1 MIEDNPAEENIYV
14 ENNVIQNNLIKIV
27 FNNKYHISSIYDKT
41 ENREVLTDEANVM
54 QVFEDYPREY
64 DAWEITDYYKQKMWI
79 ADDVSCVEVLKNGL
93 EITRKY
99 QKSVIKQKITLKPD
113 SKRIDFNTYVDW
125 HEDHVL
131 LKAAFPV
138 DIRTDFATY
147 DIQFGNL
154 TRPTHRN
161 TGWDEAKFEVCAH
174 KWADLS
180 ETNYGVSLLNDCKY
194 GYSTEGNIIK
204 ISLLKAATYPNPEAD
219 RGKHTF
225 TYSLLPHTGNVYQGK
240 TITEGYLLNMPL
252 EATKICA
259 NNGKLPSEF
268 SIASSDKNNVIIETI
283 KKAENDNSIILRA
296 FETFNSKTTANITVE
311 FNFKKVYLCDMLENN
326 QKELTF
332 SENTV
337 SVPFKNFEINTLK
350 FII

>member
-1 MIEDNPAEENIYV
+1 M
-14 ENNVIQNNLIKIV
+14 
-27 FNNKYHISSIYDKT
+27 
-41 ENREVLTDEANVM
+41 
-54 QVFEDYPREY
+54 
-64 DAWEITDYYKQKMWI
+64 
-79 ADDVSCVEVLKNGL
+79 
-93 EITRKY
+93 
-99 QKSVIKQKITLKPD
+99 QKITLKPD

>member
-1 MIEDNPAEENIYV
+1 M
-14 ENNVIQNNLIKIV
+14 
-27 FNNKYHISSIYDKT
+27 
-41 ENREVLTDEANVM
+41 
-54 QVFEDYPREY
+54 
-64 DAWEITDYYKQKMWI
+64 
-79 ADDVSCVEVLKNGL
+79 
-93 EITRKY
+93 
-99 QKSVIKQKITLKPD
+99 
-113 SKRIDFNTYVDW
+113 
-125 HEDHVL
+125 
-131 LKAAFPV
+131 
-138 DIRTDFATY
+138 
-147 DIQFGNL
+147 
-154 TRPTHRN
+154 
-161 TGWDEAKFEVCAH
+161 
-174 KWADLS
+174 
-180 ETNYGVSLLNDCKY
+180 
-194 GYSTEGNIIK
+194 
-204 ISLLKAATYPNPEAD
+204 
-219 RGKHTF
+219 
-225 TYSLLPHTGNVYQGK
+225 YQGK